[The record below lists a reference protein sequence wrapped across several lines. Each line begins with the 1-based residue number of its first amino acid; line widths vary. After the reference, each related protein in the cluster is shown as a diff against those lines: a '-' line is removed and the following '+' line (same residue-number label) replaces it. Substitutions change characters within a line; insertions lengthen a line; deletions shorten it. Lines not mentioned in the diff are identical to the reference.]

1 MRSGKPR
8 ERKTRE
14 MPSRPACGLVASWRG
29 RSSRTKGVLCSKGKR
44 AAMKRYIEYLYYI
57 VNKKDANYSTFFE
70 NPKIRRGSGSRINLF
85 SAFYTTCLLVV
96 ARSVTASPDDAPA
109 SRPTSPTALI
119 FTAPT
124 AP

>member
-70 NPKIRRGSGSRINLF
+70 NPKIRRGSGSGRFQALRGAKKWGLRTRVVF
-85 SAFYTTCLLVV
+85 SRLLD
-96 ARSVTASPDDAPA
+96 TH
-109 SRPTSPTALI
+109 
-119 FTAPT
+119 
-124 AP
+124 

>member
-70 NPKIRRGSGSRINLF
+70 NPKIRRGSGEPLRPVRVEGANGGLD
-85 SAFYTTCLLVV
+85 AVG
-96 ARSVTASPDDAPA
+96 ASVY
-109 SRPTSPTALI
+109 
-119 FTAPT
+119 FH
-124 AP
+124 

>member
-70 NPKIRRGSGSRINLF
+70 NPKIRRGSGSVLAQRDIGGGLECDLGE
-85 SAFYTTCLLVV
+85 AEV
-96 ARSVTASPDDAPA
+96 AKGSV
-109 SRPTSPTALI
+109 
-119 FTAPT
+119 
-124 AP
+124 